1 MKWRVKSWF
10 ISHVTKILCYVVS
23 KKTFIKSPKMEI
35 ALATNFT
42 DASDQVIWACY
53 LRSLCIE
60 LFRNVIRQNHRVSLQ
75 VCTNF
80 CFHRRQSRYNYMV
93 YHFGTIGL
101 IHINTIRCCFVL
113 RRSIR
118 YIVFMCKSPKAHKF
132 QRRQNQ
138 NKPGVQIPTHSP

>member
-1 MKWRVKSWF
+1 
-10 ISHVTKILCYVVS
+10 
-23 KKTFIKSPKMEI
+23 MEI

-42 DASDQVIWACY
+42 DASDQVIRACY

-60 LFRNVIRQNHRVSLQ
+60 LFRNVIRQYHRVSLQ

-93 YHFGTIGL
+93 YRFGTIGL

-113 RRSIR
+113 RRSIISCLCVKVLKLISFKGDKIKTNPAFKYQHIR
-118 YIVFMCKSPKAHKF
+118 PKF
-132 QRRQNQ
+132 GDTRSLS
-138 NKPGVQIPTHSP
+138 TYF